1 MLVKPQV
8 LRRVLDWRWL
18 GALICAAA
26 FVLSLTMVPADAQ
39 GRRGEDA
46 TLYDQPN
53 RSQGGGTSVQQ
64 GNSRGIFDTIFGV
77 RRAPGRRLRS
87 GDLPELRIL
96 TPTDPLPELVIS
108 IEEKDPNAEVV
119 VVFGDR
125 YADAVADGL
134 IDAYAQIP
142 RVTIDRLVKPRSGL
156 ADLSRYDWLTEME
169 SYLLDSRQK
178 IDAAVF
184 AIGLNDRLVPL
195 SDSSGEHAFLSARWQ
210 GLYGERIDK
219 IMLALERRGIPAV
232 WVGLPP
238 VADADVSRDFLTM
251 NGMIRVRSESAGAQ
265 FIDVWNNF
273 LDENGQYS
281 AIGPDLEG
289 QHRDLRRRDG
299 VGFTRA
305 GARKLGHFVERGL
318 KRLLRPDG
326 FELAI
331 PQQTRMS
338 LAEILAAERAT
349 GIGRI
354 TALNVGGPSAV
365 AELAGDTSG
374 TQVDIVGARGEVAN
388 TSVEALLVDGSAV
401 VERAGRANDFR
412 WPPEARADEGVS
424 GADFEADLAPTTSAV
439 TQ

>member
-1 MLVKPQV
+1 M
-8 LRRVLDWRWL
+8 LDWRWL
-18 GALICAAA
+18 GAVICAVA
-26 FVLSLTMVPADAQ
+26 FVLSSTILPADAQ

-46 TLYDQPN
+46 TLYDQPS
-53 RSQGGGTSVQQ
+53 RAEGGGTSVQG
-64 GNSRGIFDTIFGV
+64 GNGGGLLNTIFGV
-77 RRAPGRRLRS
+77 RRAPGRRSRS
-87 GDLPELRIL
+87 GDFPELRVV
-96 TPTDPLPELVIS
+96 TPTSPFPELIIPV
-108 IEEKDPNAEVV
+108 EEKDPNAEVV

-184 AIGLNDRLVPL
+184 AIGLNDHRVPL

-238 VADADVSRDFLTM
+238 VADADLSRDFLTM

-289 QHRDLRRRDG
+289 QQRDLRRRDG
-299 VGFTRA
+299 IGFTRA
-305 GARKLGHFVERGL
+305 GSRKLGHFVERGL

-365 AELAGDTSG
+365 AELAGDATG
-374 TQVDIVGARGEVAN
+374 RQGDIVGARRTAAN
-388 TSVEALLVDGSAV
+388 TSVEELLVDGSAV

-412 WPPEARADEGVS
+412 WPPEARADEDVPGS
-424 GADFEADLAPTTSAV
+424 DFEADPARTTSAV

>member
-1 MLVKPQV
+1 MPARAEF
-8 LRRVLDWRWL
+8 LRSILDWRWL
-18 GALICAAA
+18 GVFACA
-26 FVLSLTMVPADAQ
+26 FVLALSSVIVPADAQ

-53 RSQGGGTSVQQ
+53 RQQGGGTSVQR
-64 GNSRGIFDTIFGV
+64 GNSRGLFDTIFGV
-77 RRAPGRRLRS
+77 RRAPRRGS
-87 GDLPELRIL
+87 GFGDLPELRVV
-96 TPTDPLPELVIS
+96 TPTDPLPELIIS
-108 IEEKDPNAEVV
+108 VEEKDPNAEVV

-156 ADLSRYDWLTEME
+156 ADLTRYDWLTEIE
-169 SYLLDSRQK
+169 TYLLDSRQK

-184 AIGLNDRLVPL
+184 AIGLNDRVPL
-195 SDSSGEHAFLSARWQ
+195 SDSSGDHEFLSSRWQ

-238 VADADVSRDFLTM
+238 VADPEISRDFLTL
-251 NGMIRVRSESAGAQ
+251 NGMIRIRTESAGAQ
-265 FIDVWNNF
+265 FIDIWTNF

-281 AIGPDLEG
+281 AMGPDLEG
-289 QHRDLRRRDG
+289 QQRDLRGGDG
-299 VGFTRA
+299 IGFTRS

-331 PQQTRMS
+331 PQPTRMS

-354 TALNVGGPSAV
+354 TALNVGTPSAV
-365 AELAGDTSG
+365 TELAGETNQV
-374 TQVDIVGARGEVAN
+374 QVDIVDERGEVPS
-388 TSVEALLVDGSAV
+388 TSAEALLFDGTAV

-412 WPPEARADEGVS
+412 WPPEARTDDEVS
-424 GADFEADLAPTTSAV
+424 GLDAEADVAPTPSAFRR
-439 TQ
+439 